1 MKKRFSKQRCSNG
14 GKQCFQ
20 TQYLE
25 KKSHLCPLPVA
36 AGHVNSSNVLE
47 ELVGRDEVR
56 QAGEELS
63 HVDEVHAGQDILVE
77 AKQSQ
82 SRAEQ
87 ELFTISAEHIPHSTR
102 QVQRQRLAIQ
112 SEDPEGTNRW
122 EGKVIIS

>member
-1 MKKRFSKQRCSNG
+1 MFSGTVSRK
-14 GKQCFQ
+14 
-20 TQYLE
+20 T
-25 KKSHLCPLPVA
+25 SHLCPLPVA

-47 ELVGRDEVR
+47 ELVGRNEVR
-56 QAGEELS
+56 QACEELS

-112 SEDPEGTNRW
+112 SEDPEGTNMGRKSYYQLALYKTKSLIAT
-122 EGKVIIS
+122 EI